1 MLSCDFDF
9 YITHYLLAFTIF
21 TYSDCINCIWLIVSF
36 FCISLPVQMI
46 PSCLSHSRSSHSQY
60 SPDTH
65 QFWGLQIHLP
75 QWQEPVIHTC
85 RPHTHTSIHIENCI
99 LTFFVFTSAG
109 ILAVLFAVN
118 YLFCT
123 EDNTGLS
130 EYDMYSGEMATNML
144 SPPGYQSTHTLNFL
158 SCTSVSILLSIILCL
173 THS

>member
-36 FCISLPVQMI
+36 FAFHYLCRWSRRAYHTLGRHTHSTLRTPTSLGD
-46 PSCLSHSRSSHSQY
+46 CRYTYHNDRNLKY
-60 SPDTH
+60 TH
-65 QFWGLQIHLP
+65 AD
-75 QWQEPVIHTC
+75 
-85 RPHTHTSIHIENCI
+85 HTHTSIHIENCI
-99 LTFFVFTSAG
+99 LTFFVFISAG

-158 SCTSVSILLSIILCL
+158 SCTSVSILLSIILSL